1 MGTGLETAD
10 DQRMAGAL
18 VEQRDDL
25 AVDLVDLGT
34 MFLNLRKGGRARGAR
49 LAGRDGDGHGPFT
62 GVSNAGVGRG
72 AAARRAAGV

>member
-34 MFLNLRKGGRARGAR
+34 MFLNLRKGGRC
-49 LAGRDGDGHGPFT
+49 
-62 GVSNAGVGRG
+62 V
-72 AAARRAAGV
+72 